1 LQPAPG
7 RSRGFDA
14 IMKHI
19 KPFGLA
25 IFFLGVISYSLA
37 VESGMCRLLSV
48 SESEKLILI
57 SQIPNKTKFLLDA
70 ASAKITVNGKPAEF
84 RDLVVFSTIQVK
96 MELRKIN
103 RKGID
108 LDGVATEI
116 QISIPGEADK

>member
-1 LQPAPG
+1 MKYIRLFG
-7 RSRGFDA
+7 RT
-14 IMKHI
+14 IC
-19 KPFGLA
+19 L
-25 IFFLGVISYSLA
+25 LVIITYSLA

-84 RDLVVFSTIQVK
+84 RDLVVFSIIQVK
-96 MELRKIN
+96 MELRKFN

-108 LDGVATEI
+108 IDGVATEI
-116 QISIPGEADK
+116 QISIPGSSEK